1 VTGSLSQEIQTISAP
16 PQLIIDLLR
25 RSNGSAQFFDLSELY
40 NANNLNGFGA
50 DKLVNELRS
59 LGVISGFDKSLCLER
74 YTVGRILDTLALA
87 GAISALCAY
96 QCALMPIPPN
106 YRPLIAL
113 NDAIKQLDH
122 EDPRNLLQGAYLD
135 YQFHLEVVRLSDN
148 RPAYEAYITAIK
160 PALWLAGANY
170 YSLDD
175 ALSSIAEHDRMIA
188 IMQRRDSLRA
198 RDSAAWHVE
207 NAIDHIR
214 KAAGAQKQSYPQA
227 TATAT

>member
-1 VTGSLSQEIQTISAP
+1 M
-16 PQLIIDLLR
+16 
-25 RSNGSAQFFDLSELY
+25 
-40 NANNLNGFGA
+40 
-50 DKLVNELRS
+50 
-59 LGVISGFDKSLCLER
+59 
-74 YTVGRILDTLALA
+74 
-87 GAISALCAY
+87 AI
-96 QCALMPIPPN
+96 
-106 YRPLIAL
+106 
-113 NDAIKQLDH
+113 NDAIKRLDH

-148 RPAYEAYITAIK
+148 RPAYEAYLTAIK

-198 RDSAAWHVE
+198 RDGAAWHVE

-214 KAAGAQKQSYPQA
+214 RAAHKHKQSYPD
-227 TATAT
+227 TASAVP